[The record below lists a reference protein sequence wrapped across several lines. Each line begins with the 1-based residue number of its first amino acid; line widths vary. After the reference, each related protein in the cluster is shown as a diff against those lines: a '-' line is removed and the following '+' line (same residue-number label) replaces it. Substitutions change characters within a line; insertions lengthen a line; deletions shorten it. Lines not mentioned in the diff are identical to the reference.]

1 MTLGRQIE
9 NGCAFPVCIRATWM
23 TVGLRKRYKQFRQVS
38 QSHQSEP
45 VSGPF
50 KALWIEQVYAV

>member
-45 VSGPF
+45 VSAQFRASKTAP
-50 KALWIEQVYAV
+50 AYAI